1 MSNFILKSSYSPS
14 GDQPNAINS
23 LVKGIENNEKYQ
35 TLEGVTGSGK
45 TFTVANVISK
55 VKRPSLV
62 LAHNKTLAAQLYTE
76 LKEYFLNTNIDNA
89 YIKKVAFQYFNN
101 DYDCARNF
109 LVSLQEQNDRIIDQK
124 SLF

>member
-1 MSNFILKSSYSPS
+1 MS
-14 GDQPNAINS
+14 
-23 LVKGIENNEKYQ
+23 
-35 TLEGVTGSGK
+35 
-45 TFTVANVISK
+45 
-55 VKRPSLV
+55 
-62 LAHNKTLAAQLYTE
+62 E

-101 DYDCARNF
+101 DYDYARNF

>member
-1 MSNFILKSSYSPS
+1 MS
-14 GDQPNAINS
+14 
-23 LVKGIENNEKYQ
+23 
-35 TLEGVTGSGK
+35 
-45 TFTVANVISK
+45 
-55 VKRPSLV
+55 
-62 LAHNKTLAAQLYTE
+62 E